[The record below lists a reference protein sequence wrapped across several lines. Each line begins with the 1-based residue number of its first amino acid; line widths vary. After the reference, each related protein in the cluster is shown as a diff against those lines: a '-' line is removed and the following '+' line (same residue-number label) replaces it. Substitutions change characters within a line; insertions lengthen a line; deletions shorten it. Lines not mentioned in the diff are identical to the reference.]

1 MVVHVD
7 APVLRFIAHAFP
19 FDSVIL
25 DGGRNE
31 SIGFGPKLDVMHA
44 SVNIDAW
51 RGEERKLP

>member
-1 MVVHVD
+1 M
-7 APVLRFIAHAFP
+7 
-19 FDSVIL
+19 IL